1 MKIKEFCFLA
11 LLLAAILVLSVVV
24 WELDTQHKQ
33 NEVVAMPV
41 EDALKPDTK
50 KEEPQGVAVIPEEK
64 PDYYVLDVVAT
75 AYWTMDPVDASGT
88 GLAADGKPAVPYKT
102 IAVDPN
108 VIPMQSEVYV
118 PDIGWC
124 IAHDTGGA
132 IKGNKIDIAM
142 DSEEAA
148 YQWGRRIVRVKIKH
162 S

>member
-1 MKIKEFCFLA
+1 
-11 LLLAAILVLSVVV
+11 
-24 WELDTQHKQ
+24 
-33 NEVVAMPV
+33 
-41 EDALKPDTK
+41 
-50 KEEPQGVAVIPEEK
+50 
-64 PDYYVLDVVAT
+64 
-75 AYWTMDPVDASGT
+75 MDPVDASGT
-88 GLAADGKPAVPYKT
+88 GLAADGKPAIPYKT

-142 DSEEAA
+142 DSKEAA